1 MIRYFIFII
10 FSFLLFSSCE
20 KEQEENK
27 PPVILFRSGEF
38 TSDGEYVPVGGK
50 LSFGIVASTGSAP
63 LTNLKVQRIV
73 NGIAI
78 TEVDRGMYVTGEGLE
93 ETVNAVKSTAE
104 QEIWRFMVMNANRDT
119 AVITRTVL
127 LGEGSAYGPIKH
139 FEMVR
144 IGMQDNQDYPHFLNL
159 SNGEAYTE
167 TTVVGFES
175 VVDLIGFV
183 YYTGGKMSPTLS
195 CPGYA
200 TASSY
205 YPAIGSWVGPK
216 STLYDYHAV
225 DNDLVDPEEFESAV
239 NDSLLVN
246 SYNPQSVSG
255 NCKYCYT
262 GKIIPFKTQEGKYG
276 LIRVLHA
283 DEVSTGYMDLEIKVQ
298 E

>member
-1 MIRYFIFII
+1 MLRYFSLFII
-10 FSFLLFSSCE
+10 SLVLLSSCE
-20 KEQEENK
+20 KEQQEIN
-27 PPVILFRSGEF
+27 PPVILFKSGEY
-38 TSDGEYVPVGGK
+38 TANGEYVPIGGK
-50 LSFGIVASTGSAP
+50 LTFGIVASTGSAP
-63 LTNLKVQRIV
+63 LTNLRVQRVV
-73 NGIAI
+73 NGVSI
-78 TEVDRGMYVTGEGLE
+78 TEIDKGMFVTGEGLE
-93 ETVNAVKSTAE
+93 QTINAVKSGAE
-104 QEIWRFMVMNANRDT
+104 EEIWRFMVMNANRDS

-139 FEMVR
+139 FETVR

-159 SNGEAYTE
+159 SNGDTYTE
-167 TTVVGFES
+167 TTVVGYES

-200 TASSY
+200 TAAGY

-216 STLYDYHAV
+216 STLYDYQAV
-225 DNDLVDPEEFESAV
+225 DDDLVDHEEFTSAI

-276 LIRVLHA
+276 LIRVLYA
-283 DEVSTGYMDLEIKVQ
+283 DEVSNGYMDLEIKVQ